1 MWPHWGVA
9 LRDAIIALLGVSAYE
24 RPADLQKEDEL
35 EKIRARYG
43 GNLARPT
50 VQQTRFYTTDIE
62 DAVRAADG
70 GNLRP
75 AARLWNAMRRDGVM
89 AGLLST
95 CTDGLVRLPKRFY
108 GDAAQVE
115 ELKPHND
122 TRSVFDEMFPPAE
135 LALLAADGIG
145 LGVGIG
151 ELVPVQGRD
160 YPLLVRQ
167 DPENL
172 RYKWDENR
180 WYFLAAGAELPI
192 TPGDGRW
199 AMHIPG
205 GRVAPWRHGKW
216 LACGRPWINKE
227 HAIAYR
233 TNWESKLANPARV
246 AVSPNGATDEQ
257 AQSWFE
263 RVMAWGV
270 NTVFGMK
277 PGYDVKL
284 LESNGRGYE
293 SFGATIETCNVEF
306 IIALAGQLVT
316 TTGGVGFQNS
326 DIHKSIRADIIKA
339 IADSLSHTLNT
350 QCIPPWV
357 VERWG
362 VDALATRAIVEW
374 DVTPPKDRLQE
385 ANALVALSTAVQG
398 LIDKLAPKLAENG
411 LEVDIVALAN
421 SQGVPLRKIALP
433 SATPTAP
440 APQPMQEAA

>member
-1 MWPHWGVA
+1 MAG

-24 RPADLQKEDEL
+24 RPPDTQKEDEL
-35 EKIRARYG
+35 ESIRARYG

-50 VQQTRFYTTDIE
+50 VQQTRFYLADIE
-62 DAVRAADG
+62 DAVRAADT

-75 AARLWNAMRRDGVM
+75 AARMWNAMRRDGVM

-108 GDAAQVE
+108 GDTAQVE

-122 TRSVFDEMFPPAE
+122 TRSIFDEMFPPAE

-145 LGVGIG
+145 LGVGVA

-180 WYFLAAGAELPI
+180 WYFLAQGAELPI
-192 TPGDGRW
+192 TPGDSRW
-199 AMHIPG
+199 LMHIPG

-233 TNWESKLANPARV
+233 SNWESKLANPARV
-246 AVSPNGATDEQ
+246 AFAPSAATD
-257 AQSWFE
+257 AQLEAWFQ
-263 RVMAWGV
+263 RVLAWGV
-270 NTVFGMK
+270 NTVFGLK

-284 LESNGRGYE
+284 LESNGRGHE
-293 SFGATIETCNVEF
+293 SFGATIETSNVEF

-316 TTGGVGFQNS
+316 TTGGTGFQNS

-339 IADSLSHTLNT
+339 IADALAHTINT
-350 QCIPPWV
+350 QGIPPWV

-362 VDALATRAIVEW
+362 VAALSTRAIVEW

-385 ANALVALSTAVQG
+385 ANALVALSNAVQG
-398 LIDKLAPKLAENG
+398 LMEKLAPRLADSG
-411 LEVDIVALAN
+411 LEIDLVALAN
-421 SQGVPLRKIALP
+421 SQGVPVRKIVP
-433 SATPTAP
+433 IPTP
-440 APQPMQEAA
+440 MKDAA